1 MTAAANAVEDLD
13 RLAEKLVD
21 RVYRL
26 NNLYFILDKEGAV
39 VQFRMNRAQ
48 RKLLKRMHHRN
59 VILKARQLGFST
71 FIQLYMLDRCLF
83 NSNQHAGVIAQD
95 LDKAEDIFT
104 NKLKFAF
111 DRLPEALRQALAPKQ
126 DSARQMRFANGST
139 ITVGTSMR
147 SGTLQMLHVSEMG
160 KIAAKR
166 PDKARE
172 IVTGSFEA
180 VPQSG
185 VIWVESTAEGREGA
199 FFDLVKRSRDIADA
213 GRSLAQLDWAFHFFP
228 WWMEPGYRADTTN
241 VVIHP
246 HLERYFA
253 DLETKYGIK
262 LELGQ
267 RAWYALKQRDLGDD
281 IKREHPSHPD
291 EAFEVA
297 VEGAYYASAFRTI
310 RRDRR
315 ITLVPHTEGLPV
327 HTGWDLGMNDATAIW
342 FCQVLG
348 REVRLIDYFEDQ
360 GEGLAYYARIL
371 NERASE
377 KGYFYGRHFAPHDIE
392 VRELGTGVKR
402 IDTAASHGIM
412 FEAVPRVSSNP
423 EGREA
428 VRQFLPMCYFDES
441 ACVDGIKAL
450 EHYRRAWDER
460 KGAWGS
466 QPLHDWASH
475 GAKAFETLARTD
487 LFGVTVP
494 GSHKVEQVPL
504 TAWS

>member
-1 MTAAANAVEDLD
+1 MSAAAEVDDDLQ
-13 RLAEKLVD
+13 RLAERMID
-21 RVYRL
+21 RIWRL
-26 NNLYFILDKEGAV
+26 NNLYWILDKDGKV

-59 VILKARQLGFST
+59 VILKARQMGFST
-71 FIQLYMLDRCLF
+71 FIQIYMLDRCLF

-185 VIWVESTAEGREGA
+185 VIWVESTAEGRDGV
-199 FFDLVKRSRDIADA
+199 FFDLVKRARDTADA
-213 GRSLAQLDWAFHFFP
+213 AKPLAQLDWSFHFFP
-228 WWMEPGYRADTTN
+228 WWMEPGYRAETAN
-241 VVIHP
+241 ILIHP

-253 DLETKYGIK
+253 DLESKHGIK
-262 LELGQ
+262 LDIAQ
-267 RAWYALKQRDLGDD
+267 KAWYAQKRRDLGED

-297 VEGAYYASAFRTI
+297 IEGAYYASPFRKL
-310 RRDRR
+310 RKDQH
-315 ITLVPHTEGLPV
+315 ITLVPHTDGFPV
-327 HTGWDLGMNDATAIW
+327 HTAWDLGMNDSTAIW
-342 FCQVLG
+342 FCQVIG
-348 REVRLIDYFEDQ
+348 REVRLIDYLEDQ
-360 GEGLAYYARIL
+360 GEGLAYYARL
-371 NERASE
+371 LTERSEE
-377 KGYFYGRHFAPHDIE
+377 KGYHYGRHFGPHDIE
-392 VRELGTGVKR
+392 VRELGTGVTR
-402 IDTAASHGIM
+402 LQTAASHGIH
-412 FEAVPRVSSNP
+412 FETVPRVASNQ

-428 VRQFLPMCYFDES
+428 VRQFLPLCWFDEGG
-441 ACVDGIKAL
+441 CTDGIKAL

-460 KGAWGS
+460 KGAWSS

-475 GAKAFETLARTD
+475 GAKAFETLARAD
-487 LFGVTVP
+487 LFGITVP
-494 GSHKVEQVPL
+494 GSHQVEQVPL